1 MSNKRPN
8 KEAMVRVPET
18 LRRVKNIIGVFS
30 AKGGVGKS
38 EISLNLALSLANK
51 GYAVG
56 LLDADIY
63 GPSQPVLLEASS
75 EEIDVKDNKLLV
87 PLNKKGIKFVSM
99 GLIARGQ
106 KPVIWRGPMVSGAV
120 MQLMSQTDWQEL
132 DYLII
137 DTPPGTGDVQLTLLQ
152 RLPLNGALVVTTPQE
167 VSISD
172 TRKGIEMIKK
182 LELPILGLIENM
194 SFFQPSDSKKKY
206 FIFGKGGGQNLAK
219 EYGLELLSEIPLLEK
234 KEFVILYELSDYKLI
249 FDSIAKKVIKN
260 MEIIKKSVS
269 QIIPQKKV

>member
-8 KEAMVRVPET
+8 KEAMARVPET

-38 EISLNLALSLANK
+38 EISLNLALSLADK

-152 RLPLNGALVVTTPQE
+152 RLPLNGAIVVTTPQD
-167 VSISD
+167 VSTSD
-172 TRKGIEMIKK
+172 TRKGIEMIKR

-194 SFFQPSDSKKKY
+194 SFFKPSDSKKKY
-206 FIFGKGGGQNLAK
+206 FIFGKGGGRNLAK

-234 KEFVILYELSDYKLI
+234 KEFVILYELNDYKLI
-249 FDSIAKKVIKN
+249 FDSIAKKLIKN
-260 MEIIKKSVS
+260 MEIVKKSVS